1 MQIEATLLGTGTSQG
16 IPVIGCDCP
25 VCISSDEKDKRLRA
39 SLLIKVNGQNFVI
52 DAGPDFRQQMLREQ
66 VSSLRAI
73 LITHEHADHIF
84 GLDDIRSYNW
94 LQKRTMDIYAE
105 ERVQKALIRIFDYVF
120 SDVFYPGLPK
130 MNLNLINGESFFI
143 DKVKFIPIRCYHH
156 KLPVY
161 GFRTGNLT
169 YITDTNL
176 IPEVELKKISGT
188 QVLIINALQIK
199 KHISHFNLEEALK
212 IIDIV
217 KPERSYLTHVSHS
230 FGRHASLKGL
240 LPSNVEI
247 AYDGQKI
254 IID

>member
-39 SLLIKVNGQNFVI
+39 SLLIKVNGQNFVV

-143 DKVKFIPIRCYHH
+143 DKVKFKGAEMDNDYQGAGFTLTVEAEAIQATNGAINDQWGVDPIA
-156 KLPVY
+156 L
-161 GFRTGNLT
+161 GL
-169 YITDTNL
+169 
-176 IPEVELKKISGT
+176 EVL
-188 QVLIINALQIK
+188 
-199 KHISHFNLEEALK
+199 
-212 IIDIV
+212 
-217 KPERSYLTHVSHS
+217 
-230 FGRHASLKGL
+230 
-240 LPSNVEI
+240 
-247 AYDGQKI
+247 
-254 IID
+254 